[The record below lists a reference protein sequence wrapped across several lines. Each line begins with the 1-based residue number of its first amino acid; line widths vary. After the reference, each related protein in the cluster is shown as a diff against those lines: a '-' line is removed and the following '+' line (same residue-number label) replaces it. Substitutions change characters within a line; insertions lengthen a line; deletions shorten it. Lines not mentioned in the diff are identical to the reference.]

1 MFFYLY
7 DLFRYLFIDDTIF
20 SPSYLQRMASERSS
34 KRLQISTSASIDASC
49 PASPQHSPTHQPCKT
64 TVLLIVMH
72 AGSVLGDCHYY
83 LNKLRRLRITYKNM
97 I

>member
-1 MFFYLY
+1 MAISNLNAYVFLPIIY
-7 DLFRYLFIDDTIF
+7 DLSRYCLFVDDTIF

-64 TVLLIVMH
+64 TVLLIAMH
-72 AGSVLGDCHYY
+72 AGSVLG
-83 LNKLRRLRITYKNM
+83 
-97 I
+97 